1 MAHLQLFLMAV
12 KHSSGADSSFERHF
26 RDSISVYAS
35 EKLVF
40 LVAPG
45 AVSPVPFYE
54 FELRELFVEATVK
67 SGSKWWRRKSELS
80 LANTSR
86 KNDCNFDEMLLL
98 LVFS

>member
-1 MAHLQLFLMAV
+1 L
-12 KHSSGADSSFERHF
+12 KGIF

-35 EKLVF
+35 EKLGF
-40 LVAPG
+40 SPG

-54 FELRELFVEATVK
+54 FELRELFVVATVK
-67 SGSKWWRRKSELS
+67 SGSKWWRRKSEPS

-86 KNDCNFDEMLLL
+86 TNDCNFDEMLLL